1 MGAEENKRRFTGKY
15 LCFHIVIAGL
25 TGKIFSRF
33 EFFLLLKYLWGN
45 TLSVYISLLF
55 RHIFLHDH
63 FSALPPL
70 SSNLNINHQDR
81 GINHTHPL
89 ITTNFPQLNRWHIST
104 KQLLE
109 NSFPHQRKYEKPP
122 CEQVRYHDWSC
133 KSFIYTH
140 NSLISVTSFS
150 E

>member
-55 RHIFLHDH
+55 RQIFLHDH
-63 FSALPPL
+63 FSPLPPL
-70 SSNLNINHQDR
+70 SSNLTVNHQGR
-81 GINHTHPL
+81 GI
-89 ITTNFPQLNRWHIST
+89 TTLTP
-104 KQLLE
+104 
-109 NSFPHQRKYEKPP
+109 
-122 CEQVRYHDWSC
+122 
-133 KSFIYTH
+133 
-140 NSLISVTSFS
+140 
-150 E
+150 